1 MAKEKTLKELF
12 SEVREVVE
20 AAGRE
25 DLVAFVD
32 GRVAL
37 LNKKS
42 SSKSKASEAK
52 AAENAELEETIL
64 GALSEVGAMTVSEIA
79 ETLNHEYTPQ
89 KLTSR
94 ITAMVNDGRVIREKI
109 KGGKV
114 IFTAA

>member
-12 SEVREVVE
+12 GEVREVVE

-42 SSKSKASEAK
+42 NSKSKASEAK
-52 AAENAELEETIL
+52 AAENAGLEETIL
-64 GALSEVGAMTVSEIA
+64 DVLSDTGMTVSEVA
-79 ETLNHEYTPQ
+79 EALNHEYTPQ

-94 ITAMVNDGRVIREKI
+94 ITAMVNDGRVIREKV

-114 IFTAA
+114 VFTAA